1 MSGVQRRF
9 GRRDVT
15 AMAAAA
21 TVLPGA
27 AALGFTD
34 AHAGAS
40 AALALQDMP
49 TPLAGMSLVYVTGRG
64 SVRVPPDMASAVIG
78 IEVERPTLAEAQE
91 EATAQATAIIG
102 AIKSAGIAEEDIRT
116 TSFNVRVVRERDR
129 DEGRGERGEVR
140 GFQVSN
146 AVEVT
151 VRALDSLGRIL
162 DDAIAAGANEVR
174 QINLSVSD
182 PAQAATQ
189 ARTRAVEDARAKA
202 DELASAAGMV
212 VSRVVTISEFFSP
225 SSAPIEMAT
234 AIADASGELS
244 RAEVPIAI
252 GTDEVAVEIEV
263 TYELS

>member
-9 GRRDVT
+9 ARRDVT

-27 AALGFTD
+27 ATFGLTD
-34 AHAGAS
+34 APARAS
-40 AALALQDMP
+40 AAFQDTP
-49 TPLAGMSLVYVTGRG
+49 TPLTGMSLVYVTGHG

-78 IEVERPTLAEAQE
+78 IEVERPTLSEAQE
-91 EATAQATAIIG
+91 EATTQATAIID
-102 AIKSAGIAEEDIRT
+102 AIKAAGVADEDIRT
-116 TSFNVRVVRERDR
+116 TSFNVRIVRERDR

-140 GFQVSN
+140 GFQISN

-151 VRALDSLGRIL
+151 VRALDSLGRVL

-174 QINLSVSD
+174 QIALSVSD
-182 PAQAATQ
+182 PAAAATQ

-202 DELASAAGMV
+202 DELAAAAGMS
-212 VSRVVTISEFFSP
+212 VSRVVTISEYFSP
-225 SSAPIEMAT
+225 SPAPVEMAT
-234 AIADASGELS
+234 AIADGSEELS

-252 GTDEVAVEIEV
+252 GSDEVVVEIEV
-263 TYELS
+263 TFELS